1 MTDLMHT
8 AAEALQRNGFE
19 VHTVFTAAEAHSLI
33 LSLIPPQATVGIGGS
48 MTIRELGV
56 ADALQA
62 AGHSVAWHWLPCEDR
77 HATLRSA
84 SQADFYL
91 TSSNAVTRDGQ
102 LVNIDGNGNRIAAM
116 IHGPGSV
123 IAAVGVN
130 KLVDGGVNSAIA
142 RIKQYAC
149 PPNARR
155 LGIDT
160 PCARTG
166 RCDPDACGD
175 ATLCSVTAAIRRPA
189 KGRRFIVIL
198 IDQALG
204 Y

>member
-1 MTDLMHT
+1 MPDLMQTT
-8 AAEALQRNGFE
+8 ADALQRNGFE
-19 VHTVFTAAEAHSLI
+19 VYTVSSAAEARNLM
-33 LSLIPPQATVGIGGS
+33 LALIPEGTSVGAGGS

-56 ADALQA
+56 VEALQS
-62 AGHSVAWHWLPCEDR
+62 AGHAIAWHWLPCEDR
-77 HATLRSA
+77 AAVLQDA
-84 SQADFYL
+84 AQADFYL
-91 TSSNAVTRDGQ
+91 TSSNAVTSDGQ
-102 LVNIDGNGNRIAAM
+102 LVNIDGNGNRVAAM
-116 IHGPGSV
+116 LHGPKNV
-123 IAAVGVN
+123 IAAVGIN
-130 KLVDGGVNSAIA
+130 KLVDGGVNTAIA

-166 RCDPDACGD
+166 HCDMNACSD
-175 ATLCSVTAAIRRPA
+175 MTLCSVTAALRRPA

-198 IDQALG
+198 INQAMG